1 MATKPINVEAQRI
14 QKVLQDTHGYLKVL
28 SLLSNELFESIQ
40 SRPDD
45 EIIAAFGE
53 HIGSLLNSEA
63 ECEKDFETVNVLDA
77 VKMEPLDSDMF
88 ESGHD
93 RRAAYRNAHQIKSN
107 ILKLVHIFR
116 RDDMQA
122 KLSREFRDLA
132 NKPTNNEIANFEK
145 QFENMKSLWFTK
157 LATSFEEHNRM
168 QEQVETSSKRVKELT
183 E

>member
-93 RRAAYRNAHQIKSN
+93 RRAA
-107 ILKLVHIFR
+107 
-116 RDDMQA
+116 
-122 KLSREFRDLA
+122 
-132 NKPTNNEIANFEK
+132 
-145 QFENMKSLWFTK
+145 
-157 LATSFEEHNRM
+157 
-168 QEQVETSSKRVKELT
+168 
-183 E
+183 